1 MRSIKNSVEMTKK
14 LSDFIQSVRQEACD
28 MDRIAMGN
36 GKIIKYIFEIKKD
49 EKVDL
54 AFLYSD
60 IHLSHHEALNRA
72 DVQIKKGDD
81 VNIRGPFPLR
91 DGALADSRILR
102 WERELRK
109 SKEDQII
116 IEQAKSRC
124 VDAGDKYLYVV
135 VANSYGIDRVVNF
148 RSSQK
153 ALSSPSVTKMIKK
166 VYYGTGHVVRVCL
179 LNGEEKR
186 YES

>member
-28 MDRIAMGN
+28 MDRKAMEN

-49 EKVDL
+49 NNVDL

-81 VNIRGPFPLR
+81 INIRGPFPLR
-91 DGALADSRILR
+91 EGALADSRILR
-102 WERELRK
+102 WEREKRK
-109 SKEDQII
+109 SEEDEKVISRAKE
-116 IEQAKSRC
+116 RC
-124 VDAGDKYLYVV
+124 ISAGDKYLYVV
-135 VANSYGIDRVVNF
+135 VANSYGIDRVVDF

-153 ALSSPSVTKMIKK
+153 ALSKNSVTKMIKK

-179 LNGEEKR
+179 LSGEEKR